1 MTTTTHDTAANKRL
15 VQSFFDELAQGN
27 GRPFIEAM
35 AEDFNWII
43 PGRAT
48 WSGEWRGKRAVREEL
63 LRPLM
68 ARFATTYT
76 NRALRMIAEDEHVV
90 VECRGDV
97 MTKTGKRYD
106 NTYCYVFTLRD
117 GQLAEL
123 TEYMDTE
130 LAAEALGPP

>member
-1 MTTTTHDTAANKRL
+1 MTPSTHDTTENKQI
-15 VQSFFDELAQGN
+15 VQSFFDDLAKGD

-35 AEDFNWII
+35 ADDFSWII

-48 WSGEWRGKRAVREEL
+48 WSGEWRGKQAVREQL
-63 LRPLM
+63 LRPLL

-76 NRALRMIAEDEHVV
+76 NRAVRLIAEGDHVV

-106 NTYCYVFTLRD
+106 NTYCYVFTLRE
-117 GQLAEL
+117 GKLTEL
-123 TEYMDTE
+123 VEYMDTE
-130 LAAEALGPP
+130 LAADALGAP